1 MTMRQCRNNFQKI
14 ADPMSRKKISEVCEM
29 AVEFQNSRTRENLM
43 RSFAG
48 ESQARNRYTLA
59 AGQAKKNNL
68 QLIEQVFQFTADQEK
83 EHAEVFY
90 RFLKEANGET
100 IQIDG
105 GYPVDNYE
113 DVCRL
118 LQTAEHNEKEEHEVV
133 YPAFAQTAE
142 EEGFSRVAAA
152 FRQIA
157 EVEKSHAARFRRF
170 GDLLG
175 QGKLFASEQSEHW
188 VCLNCGF
195 IYEGKE
201 APKICPVCEH
211 AQGYFARAS
220 QVPFGNGV
228 Y

>member
-1 MTMRQCRNNFQKI
+1 MKVAI
-14 ADPMSRKKISEVCEM
+14 I
-29 AVEFQNSRTRENLM
+29 
-43 RSFAG
+43 
-48 ESQARNRYTLA
+48 
-59 AGQAKKNNL
+59 
-68 QLIEQVFQFTADQEK
+68 TANTAIYKGNE
-83 EHAEVFY
+83 
-90 RFLKEANGET
+90 
-100 IQIDG
+100 
-105 GYPVDNYE
+105 E
-113 DVCRL
+113 DASGKVIKHML
-118 LQTAEHNEKEEHEVV
+118 EKEEHEVV